1 MVQTTVFGR
10 VLMAK
15 MTLEFDNDDLDELVL
30 ELVKLRNRATKL
42 MVRSENMVIDMQK
55 MVDDMENFIHTN
67 WPES

>member
-1 MVQTTVFGR
+1 
-10 VLMAK
+10 MAK

-42 MVRSENMVIDMQK
+42 MVRSENMVTDMRK

-67 WPES
+67 GSKS

>member
-1 MVQTTVFGR
+1 MVPAAVFGR

-15 MTLEFDNDDLDELVL
+15 MTLEFDNDDLDELVA

-42 MVRSENMVIDMQK
+42 MVRSENMVTDMRK

-67 WPES
+67 GPKS